1 MFRAFQ
7 ALQVLVGL
15 GLRGQQLRVACLF
28 IQVSIDSI
36 GLLLSLS
43 CLGHTT
49 RLRVCNG
56 GLAAVGL
63 LQGLGFVVKGLSF
76 RV

>member
-1 MFRAFQ
+1 MA
-7 ALQVLVGL
+7 G
-15 GLRGQQLRVACLF
+15 LF